1 MTKLPPLR
9 NLRKTT
15 IVVMVVFLG
24 FLIHRIVVAMHG
36 TETIWNS
43 ADTELSMAQSVVCS
57 HIVNGSPFGVDSVFE
72 EGMRLYYY
80 STVSSA
86 LQLGDDT
93 LMHIWFNGADTVQKL
108 ACDMTQD
115 VCLTTIVPNLLN
127 FAFCTRVGYGYGF
140 LAGMGPCFTCS
151 RKFFCPNCGYVGPQG
166 FP

>member
-1 MTKLPPLR
+1 MAKIPPLR

-15 IVVMVVFLG
+15 ILVIAVFLG
-24 FLIHRIVVAMHG
+24 FLIHRIVVAYMG
-36 TETIWNS
+36 DYSVRDYAE
-43 ADTELSMAQSVVCS
+43 AELTLAQSVVCS

-86 LQLGDDT
+86 LQLGGDT

-115 VCLTTIVPNLLN
+115 ICLTTIVPSLLKPGEWSVDLV
-127 FAFCTRVGYGYGF
+127 AGRKLLATRQ
-140 LAGMGPCFTCS
+140 FTVE
-151 RKFFCPNCGYVGPQG
+151 PNER
-166 FP
+166 

>member
-1 MTKLPPLR
+1 VAKIPPLR

-15 IVVMVVFLG
+15 ILVIAVFLG
-24 FLIHRIVVAMHG
+24 FLIHRIVVAYMG
-36 TETIWNS
+36 DYSVRDYAE
-43 ADTELSMAQSVVCS
+43 AELTLAQSVVCS

-86 LQLGDDT
+86 LQLGGDT

-115 VCLTTIVPNLLN
+115 ICLTTIVPSLLKPGEWSVDLV
-127 FAFCTRVGYGYGF
+127 AGRKLLATRQ
-140 LAGMGPCFTCS
+140 FTVE
-151 RKFFCPNCGYVGPQG
+151 PNER
-166 FP
+166 

>member
-1 MTKLPPLR
+1 MAKIPPLR

-15 IVVMVVFLG
+15 ILVIAVFLG
-24 FLIHRIVVAMHG
+24 FLIHRIVVAYMG
-36 TETIWNS
+36 DYSVRDYAE
-43 ADTELSMAQSVVCS
+43 AELTLAQSVVCS

-86 LQLGDDT
+86 LQLGGDT

-115 VCLTTIVPNLLN
+115 ICLTTIAPSLLKPGEWSVDLVAGRKLLATRQFTVEPNE
-127 FAFCTRVGYGYGF
+127 R
-140 LAGMGPCFTCS
+140 
-151 RKFFCPNCGYVGPQG
+151 
-166 FP
+166 

>member
-1 MTKLPPLR
+1 MAKIPPLR

-15 IVVMVVFLG
+15 ILVIAVFLG
-24 FLIHRIVVAMHG
+24 FLIHRIVVAYMG
-36 TETIWNS
+36 DYSIRDYAE
-43 ADTELSMAQSVVCS
+43 AELTLAQSVVCS

-86 LQLGDDT
+86 LQLGGDT

-115 VCLTTIVPNLLN
+115 ICLTTIVPSLLKPGEWSVDLV
-127 FAFCTRVGYGYGF
+127 AGRKLLATRQ
-140 LAGMGPCFTCS
+140 FTVE
-151 RKFFCPNCGYVGPQG
+151 PNER
-166 FP
+166 

>member
-36 TETIWNS
+36 AETIWNS
-43 ADTELSMAQSVVCS
+43 ADTELSMAQSVVCR

-115 VCLTTIVPNLLN
+115 VCLTTIVPNLLKPGEWSVDLV
-127 FAFCTRVGYGYGF
+127 AGRKLLATRQFIVE
-140 LAGMGPCFTCS
+140 S
-151 RKFFCPNCGYVGPQG
+151 NER
-166 FP
+166 

>member
-1 MTKLPPLR
+1 MTKIPPFR

-15 IVVMVVFLG
+15 IVVMVLFLG
-24 FLIHRIVVAMHG
+24 FLIHRIVVVMHG
-36 TETIWNS
+36 TETICNS
-43 ADTELSMAQSVVCS
+43 ADEELSIAQRVVCS

-115 VCLTTIVPNLLN
+115 VCLTTIVPNLLKPGEWSVDLV
-127 FAFCTRVGYGYGF
+127 AGRKLLATRQFIVE
-140 LAGMGPCFTCS
+140 
-151 RKFFCPNCGYVGPQG
+151 PNER
-166 FP
+166 